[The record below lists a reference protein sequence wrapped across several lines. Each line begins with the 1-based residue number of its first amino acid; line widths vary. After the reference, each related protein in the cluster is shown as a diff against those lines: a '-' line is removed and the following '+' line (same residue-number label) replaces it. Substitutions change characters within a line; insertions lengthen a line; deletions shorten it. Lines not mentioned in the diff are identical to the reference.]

1 MTLSNH
7 NFYMC
12 RMIESTD
19 SPTHGLSQLCDY
31 GKKNVED
38 EFISFIHK
46 NTIQG
51 LKDCKEVLLLF
62 FNSLLKRIIN
72 SLRSFFS
79 FYRKALLLS

>member
-19 SPTHGLSQLCDY
+19 SPTQGLRQSCDY
-31 GKKNVED
+31 GKQNVED
-38 EFISFIHK
+38 EFINFIRR

-51 LKDCKEVLLLF
+51 LKNCKKVLLLF
-62 FNSLLKRIIN
+62 FNSLPKWIIN
-72 SLRSFFS
+72 SLR
-79 FYRKALLLS
+79 